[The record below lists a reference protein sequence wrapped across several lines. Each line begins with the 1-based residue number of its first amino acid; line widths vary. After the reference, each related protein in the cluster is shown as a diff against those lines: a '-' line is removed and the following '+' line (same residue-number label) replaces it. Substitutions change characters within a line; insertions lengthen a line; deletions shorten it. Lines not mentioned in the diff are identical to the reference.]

1 MMNSSMQKNFLIL
14 YDGREGS
21 SAIIS
26 MLSAQNGVCVP
37 VFEDLDKRDFV
48 VNHPGE
54 SLADVIDDVY
64 LSGRYDA
71 VDTAESRRDLFPPG
85 DCPIQSIGFKARLF
99 GDMKSIAPVLKAR
112 NVTVFAL
119 FRRKFDDMVSSL
131 YLQQHASA
139 SLPENGRVPKKIK
152 FNQIAPSALTRRNT
166 PQFQLLGMNA
176 EEKRAFLEQYNRIS
190 IPVDPTSFSR
200 LAKRIT
206 GNRHRVLRDASILAE
221 QGVKIVP
228 IAYEDFV
235 VDRVAFV
242 RKMLNQ
248 LGFSPDWPILDR
260 TKFNK
265 VNDKSATTK
274 LRFTLLHPAW
284 ALYWHHRRSYGR
296 CLTKLAKLGEQSTG

>member
-1 MMNSSMQKNFLIL
+1 MNSTVRNNFLIL

-54 SLADVIDDVY
+54 ALADVIDEVF
-64 LSGRYDA
+64 LSGQYNL
-71 VDTAESRRDLFPPG
+71 VDTVETHRDLFPPG
-85 DCPIQSIGFKARLF
+85 DDPIQSIGLKARLF
-99 GDMKSIAPVLKAR
+99 GDVKPVAPILKTR
-112 NVTVFAL
+112 NVTVFVL

-139 SLPENGRVPKKIK
+139 SLPDGGRVPKEIE
-152 FNQIAPSALTRRNT
+152 FRQIAPSAHKRRNT
-166 PQFQLLGMNA
+166 PQFQLLDMNA
-176 EEKRAFLEQYNRIS
+176 DEKRAFLEQYNRIS
-190 IPVDPTSFSR
+190 IPANPTIFSK
-200 LAKRIT
+200 LAKRIA

-235 VDRVAFV
+235 ADRVAFV
-242 RKMLNQ
+242 RQMLNQ
-248 LGFSPDWPILDR
+248 LGFPPDWPISDR
-260 TKFNK
+260 TKFDK
-265 VNDKSATTK
+265 VNEKPASSK
-274 LRFTLLHPAW
+274 LRFPRVHPAW
-284 ALYWHHRRSYGR
+284 VSYGYYRRSYGR
-296 CLTKLAKLGEQSTG
+296 CLAKLARLAEPSAG